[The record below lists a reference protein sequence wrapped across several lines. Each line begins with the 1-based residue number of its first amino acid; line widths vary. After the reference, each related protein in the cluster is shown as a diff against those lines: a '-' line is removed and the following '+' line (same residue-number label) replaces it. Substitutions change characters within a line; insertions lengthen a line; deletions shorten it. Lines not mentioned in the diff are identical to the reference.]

1 MTDQLEAK
9 YHWEWT
15 EKAVEENKFQSIVA
29 GTPVWDNYKKKAPKR
44 WVDEGLIREATEEDT
59 PVGQVA
65 FDI

>member
-1 MTDQLEAK
+1 MTEQLEAK
-9 YHWEWT
+9 IHWEWT
-15 EKAVEENKFQSIVA
+15 EKAVEENKFQHIVA

-44 WVDEGLIREATEEDT
+44 WVEEGLIREATEEDA